1 MKYPTDEALEK
12 ELSRIGR
19 ELLPRK
25 EGLHRALGPTPVRSL
40 SVISIYM
47 NTFTK
52 VGVALV
58 AVIVIAGGAFYIG
71 MPEGTDLALESN
83 KAADTTM
90 MAMTAD
96 SSVAQNFDVTP
107 TEATGSVDEFALA
120 LEGETTAE
128 TMGLAAFD
136 ADVASEVTAMN
147 ELMSVDD
154 MTYVD
159 SI

>member
-19 ELLPRK
+19 ELLPRR
-25 EGLHRALGPTPVRSL
+25 EGLHRVLGPSPVRSL

-58 AVIVIAGGAFYIG
+58 AVIVIAGGAFYVG

-83 KAADTTM
+83 KVADTTM

-96 SSVAQNFDVTP
+96 SSEAGYDVTP

-136 ADVASEVTAMN
+136 AQVASEVTAMN

-159 SI
+159 NI